1 MPRTGQE
8 SSPDEV
14 EAVIKALRELAS
26 RKGMTRAKLYKAT
39 AILQIIDRRNPGA
52 DLASQVESADAL
64 IRRQVD
70 NVRNTLD
77 HRLLTAGL
85 NLDGRSGSSIENRL
99 LDAIRE
105 LEIADHKV
113 FVPESLIGRF
123 RYDLLRELA
132 WRILTGGLPTR
143 APEVTRDEFAAAARQ
158 LALGRYREA
167 VQILRD
173 LISSTEHN
181 QVRQDAWRT
190 IATMAVERSQYDE
203 AESAFLEA
211 LSVPTDSHE
220 GKELTNAIDR
230 YASRLQREEDYE
242 RAAAI
247 VSTALATFFWNAW
260 LWRRYGCVKWYA
272 GDLITAYSAL
282 STALERGYPR
292 LQVLH
297 ARGQVLAELGRYAE
311 AIEELTEAL
320 SLKRL
325 PRSNAY
331 LHSARAFAVGMTGD
345 LKAALQ
351 EFSEAEAAVPDSGE
365 LHFWR
370 ALCLKQHGLEAESRA
385 GLERALAANA
395 APLNR
400 PKREKAIELLE
411 AWSPGYV

>member
-8 SSPDEV
+8 GSPDEV
-14 EAVIKALRELAS
+14 EAVIKDLRELAS
-26 RKGMTRAKLYKAT
+26 RKGLTRAKLHKAT
-39 AILQIIDRRNPGA
+39 TILEIIDRRNPGA

-113 FVPESLIGRF
+113 LVPESLMGRF
-123 RYDLLRELA
+123 RYELLRELA
-132 WRILTGGLPTR
+132 WRILTGGPSTPVPT
-143 APEVTRDEFAAAARQ
+143 PPRDEFAVAVRLVAQGRHPEATQ
-158 LALGRYREA
+158 L
-167 VQILRD
+167 LRTVA
-173 LISSTEHN
+173 SSTEDN

-211 LSVPTDSHE
+211 LAVPTESLKG
-220 GKELTNAIDR
+220 GKLTMAIDR
-230 YASRLQREEDYE
+230 YASRLTREEDYD

-247 VSTALATFFWNAW
+247 VSTALAKFFWSGW

-272 GDLITAYSAL
+272 GDLITAYAAL
-282 STALERGYPR
+282 STALDRGYAR
-292 LQVLH
+292 SRVLH
-297 ARGQVLAELGRYAE
+297 ARGQVLAELGRYSE
-311 AIEELTEAL
+311 AIEELTEAFTFSRSVL
-320 SLKRL
+320 
-325 PRSNAY
+325 SNAY
-331 LHSARAFAVGMTGD
+331 IHSARAFAIGMTGD
-345 LKAALQ
+345 LEVALH
-351 EFSEAEAAVPDSGE
+351 EFSEAETVIPDSGW
-365 LHFWR
+365 LYFWR
-370 ALCLKQHGLEAESRA
+370 ALCLKQHGLDDESRTE
-385 GLERALAANA
+385 LERALKANA

-411 AWSPGYV
+411 VWSPGYV